1 LARRLKQAFNPPAW
15 RDTQSWL
22 STIGFL
28 TKGPHEWRVHDQLRQ
43 FEIIGRIGEIDA
55 RPKVTL
61 LSVCANYRRKG
72 DDDEWQEDSH
82 WNRVSVFSEGQRKHI
97 ADRAQVGDLVRIA
110 GRLKD
115 SSYERD
121 GVTHYTTDRIVEEF
135 GILAAKGMPG

>member
-1 LARRLKQAFNPPAW
+1 MINFAK
-15 RDTQSWL
+15 
-22 STIGFL
+22 
-28 TKGPHEWRVHDQLRQ
+28 

-135 GILAAKGMPG
+135 GILAAKSMPA